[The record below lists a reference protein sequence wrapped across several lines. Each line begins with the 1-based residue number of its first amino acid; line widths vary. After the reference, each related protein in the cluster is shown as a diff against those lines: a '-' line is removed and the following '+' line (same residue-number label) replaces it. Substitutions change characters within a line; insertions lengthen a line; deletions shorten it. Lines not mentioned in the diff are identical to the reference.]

1 MAQMGGQPVIILKEG
16 TQRTRGRAAQ
26 KNNIAA
32 AKIIAE
38 MVKTTL
44 GPRGM
49 DKILVDSIGDVVVTN
64 DGATILDK
72 MDVEHPAAKMII
84 EVAKSQDDTVGDG
97 TTTAVILAGE
107 LLKRAEELIEQKI
120 HPSTVITGYR
130 RALEIAVEN
139 IGKIARPVKLEDRET
154 LKKIVLT
161 SLGSKSLGFATD
173 HLADLAIDAVLRI
186 VEKRDD
192 RLVADKDYIQI
203 VKKIGKSLLES
214 QLVKGVV
221 VDKEVVHA
229 AMPKR
234 VRNARIALINAPF
247 EIEKTEFSAE
257 IRIRDPLKI
266 KEFLDEEAEILKGM
280 VDKVASVGANV
291 VFCQKGIDDM
301 AQFFLAKAG
310 ILAVRRV
317 KQSDM
322 EKLARATGARIVT
335 NFEDLS
341 EKDLGKAGLVEER
354 KIGEDKMVFVE
365 ECENPKAVSVLLR
378 AGLERQLDEAERA
391 LNDAIM
397 NLISLIDNLKFV
409 PGGGATEMALASI
422 IRREAQ
428 KYPGREQLAMLAFAD
443 TLEMIPRT
451 LAENAGLEP
460 VEILTELRAKHEKG
474 EHSYGIEVFS
484 GKIQDMFNAG
494 VIEPIKVKENA
505 LKSSFEAA
513 AMILRI
519 DDVIAAARKKT
530 GEGKKG
536 GGGEEEEETP
546 SFD

>member
-130 RALEIAVEN
+130 RALEIALKN
-139 IGKIARPVKLEDRET
+139 IGKVAKPVKLEDRET
-154 LKKIVLT
+154 LRKIVLT

-234 VRNARIALINAPF
+234 VKNARIALINAPF

-335 NFEDLS
+335 NFEDLT

-397 NLISLIDNLKFV
+397 NLISLIDNLRFV

-422 IRREAQ
+422 IRREAS

-484 GKIQDMFNAG
+484 GKIQNMFDAG

-536 GGGEEEEETP
+536 GGEEEEETP